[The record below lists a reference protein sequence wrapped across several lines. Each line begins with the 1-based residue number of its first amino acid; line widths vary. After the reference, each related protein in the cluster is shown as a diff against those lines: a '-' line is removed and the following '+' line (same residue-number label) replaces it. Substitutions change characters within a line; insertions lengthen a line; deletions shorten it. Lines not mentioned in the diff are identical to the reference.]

1 MKIAVN
7 TRGFAN
13 ILATA
18 TCMNHEVLSAENY
31 SQVLKKGNLKGS
43 KYNVVHLRC
52 VFHPLSRMMC
62 T

>member
-18 TCMNHEVLSAENY
+18 TCMNHEVLSAENPKL
-31 SQVLKKGNLKGS
+31 S
-43 KYNVVHLRC
+43 NVPSFRAVSGWNMIVC
-52 VFHPLSRMMC
+52 A
-62 T
+62 